1 MKTKQVHLRRLLVF
15 AVALVVGMLV
25 FPSVVPYLAVRVFVP
40 GAPPIRPARKQAPRY
55 QIVAKQN
62 PSTTKSQQL
71 KTVEAPKVAADPSAM
86 PQAILEEIPSWKQ
99 PPRVTLPLA
108 QLDDTFSHAFLAW
121 NVQSGESDARVIADQ
136 LRQLPGYDV
145 YCLTKVLRR
154 SFPTYKAALPDYQAI
169 ESASGRSDR
178 MMILFNV
185 QKFELLEQ
193 NELHQLNNGT
203 HRSPFYVRLRDKKT
217 QTELIVM
224 TNHLARGNKYL
235 RLQQA
240 AGLREWAR
248 DQPVGVV
255 NIGDFNMDYSFKR
268 KKGNDAFPEMLRD
281 NIWKWIPPEPLVDTQ
296 WSDNYGKD
304 RYPNS
309 MLDFAFV
316 SGPASVGIP
325 SAA

>member
-86 PQAILEEIPSWKQ
+86 PQAIREEIPSWKQ

-145 YCLTKVLRR
+145 YCLTEVLRR
-154 SFPTYKAALPDYQAI
+154 
-169 ESASGRSDR
+169 
-178 MMILFNV
+178 
-185 QKFELLEQ
+185 
-193 NELHQLNNGT
+193 
-203 HRSPFYVRLRDKKT
+203 
-217 QTELIVM
+217 
-224 TNHLARGNKYL
+224 
-235 RLQQA
+235 
-240 AGLREWAR
+240 
-248 DQPVGVV
+248 
-255 NIGDFNMDYSFKR
+255 
-268 KKGNDAFPEMLRD
+268 AFPLTRQRCQTIKSS
-281 NIWKWIPPEPLVDTQ
+281 NQPLAVAI
-296 WSDNYGKD
+296 G
-304 RYPNS
+304 
-309 MLDFAFV
+309 
-316 SGPASVGIP
+316 
-325 SAA
+325 

>member
-99 PPRVTLPLA
+99 PLRVTLPLA

-121 NVQSGESDARVIADQ
+121 NVQSGESDDRVIADQ

-145 YCLTKVLRR
+145 YCLTEVLRR
-154 SFPTYKAALPDYQAI
+154 
-169 ESASGRSDR
+169 
-178 MMILFNV
+178 
-185 QKFELLEQ
+185 
-193 NELHQLNNGT
+193 
-203 HRSPFYVRLRDKKT
+203 
-217 QTELIVM
+217 
-224 TNHLARGNKYL
+224 
-235 RLQQA
+235 
-240 AGLREWAR
+240 
-248 DQPVGVV
+248 
-255 NIGDFNMDYSFKR
+255 
-268 KKGNDAFPEMLRD
+268 AFPLTRQRCQTIKSS
-281 NIWKWIPPEPLVDTQ
+281 NQPLAVAI
-296 WSDNYGKD
+296 G
-304 RYPNS
+304 
-309 MLDFAFV
+309 
-316 SGPASVGIP
+316 
-325 SAA
+325 